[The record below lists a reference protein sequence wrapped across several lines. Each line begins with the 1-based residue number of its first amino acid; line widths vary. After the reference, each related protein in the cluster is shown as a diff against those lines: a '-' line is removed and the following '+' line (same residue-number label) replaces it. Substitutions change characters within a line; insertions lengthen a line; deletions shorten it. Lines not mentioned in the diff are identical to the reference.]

1 MFCAISPTLAVAV
14 FGKLYVN
21 TCSVELP
28 ARGIHAMNNVLT
40 KWCIAL
46 SINIGVLEN
55 H

>member
-1 MFCAISPTLAVAV
+1 MTRYTVGYL
-14 FGKLYVN
+14 N

-28 ARGIHAMNNVLT
+28 AGGVHAMNNIT

-46 SINIGVLEN
+46 STNTGVLEN

>member
-1 MFCAISPTLAVAV
+1 MVYVKILN
-14 FGKLYVN
+14 LVN

-28 ARGIHAMNNVLT
+28 ARGVHAMNNVVLT

-46 SINIGVLEN
+46 SINIRVLGI